1 MLAEHAP
8 GSWLSGRYDPG
19 LSDAGRKALAKLAV
33 RSMASTKR
41 PRPGPCSR
49 RCLLDRTRIA
59 ARLGTSADLADR
71 TRGIAIWQFLNFVR
85 VQPAGRGLPIT
96 RLLDRVRRLVRLG
109 DDRDLRQLPAAAQH
123 LDAVRLMTIHG
134 AKGLEFG
141 GVHIPGSTAIPS
153 RVRRRRRPVRRPTG

>member
-1 MLAEHAP
+1 TL
-8 GSWLSGRYDPG
+8 
-19 LSDAGRKALAKLAV
+19 
-33 RSMASTKR
+33 
-41 PRPGPCSR
+41 
-49 RCLLDRTRIA
+49 LLDRTRIA
-59 ARLGTSADLADR
+59 ARLGASEDLADR

-134 AKGLEFG
+134 AKGL
-141 GVHIPGSTAIPS
+141 
-153 RVRRRRRPVRRPTG
+153 